1 MTEMTEQERQER
13 FWRMVARCPKEI
25 QEQIIEQQRLVAR
38 CKEQQR
44 LKTEEARRYAE
55 YDEKLK
61 HQQRIE
67 ELPLDGISPL
77 GRAVILKDR
86 ERRKRENS
94 K

>member
-13 FWRMVARCPKEI
+13 FWRMVARCPKEF

-38 CKEQQR
+38 YREEQR
-44 LKTEEARRYAE
+44 LNTNEARRYAE

-61 HQQRIE
+61 HQQRVE

-86 ERRKRENS
+86 ERRQRRNNG
-94 K
+94 